1 MNRILIILGVVSV
14 GAFISSASW
23 NSSSARKPGERVP
36 VKTLETPAN
45 TNGPSAQR
53 SSSMA
58 LNGAITMNGTTHPLA
73 GPSSASGSANSSAT
87 AGSRN
92 YRRELQYDSS
102 ILEIRSQLHGVARPL
117 QNAVLTSL
125 VPGRIMTI
133 HIAEGRRVT
142 AGEALVSLDDRL
154 AKAQVEASR
163 REAAQVAMLERAEL
177 AYQQAERRL
186 MRLEQAALQNATA
199 AFEIEEARS
208 LKEQARAE
216 RDAAQEAIAVAQANL
231 TMAEEQLRRNT
242 IYAPFDGVIVQIHQK
257 QGTAVDG
264 SLPVVTLAS
273 LDTLEVEMY
282 VPSDRFGSIRNGST
296 VNLSAGAP
304 VNSEL
309 VAKVCSV
316 SPVIDS
322 ASNTFRC
329 VLQIDNTT
337 AGLPAGFSVVLTNAD
352 DPETAEKSVA
362 RKERRELK

>member
-1 MNRILIILGVVSV
+1 MANPMNRILIILGIVSA

-23 NSSSARKPGERVP
+23 NSSAARPSGQQVP
-36 VKTLETPAN
+36 VKTLETQTAAV
-45 TNGPSAQR
+45 GAVQRPSTQMAQ
-53 SSSMA
+53 
-58 LNGAITMNGTTHPLA
+58 NGAMHPLA
-73 GPSSASGSANSSAT
+73 ENSSASIPGQSGT
-87 AGSRN
+87 RD
-92 YRRELQYDSS
+92 YRREMQYDSS

-117 QNAVLTSL
+117 QNAVLSSL

-133 HIAEGRRVT
+133 HVAEGRRVST
-142 AGEALVSLDDRL
+142 GDALVSLDDRL
-154 AKAQVEASR
+154 AQAQVEASR

-186 MRLEQAALQNATA
+186 SRLEQAALQNATA

-208 LKEQARAE
+208 MKEQSRAE
-216 RDAAQEAIAVAQANL
+216 RDAAKEAIAVAEANL

-257 QGTAVDG
+257 QGAAVDA

-304 VNSEL
+304 VNADLS
-309 VAKVCSV
+309 AKVCSV

-352 DPETAEKSVA
+352 TQQKSEESVA
-362 RKERRELK
+362 NKQTRPLQ

>member
-23 NSSSARKPGERVP
+23 NSSATRTPGQRVP
-36 VKTLETPAN
+36 VKTLETPTA
-45 TNGPSAQR
+45 TAGTASQL
-53 SSSMA
+53 SMA
-58 LNGAITMNGTTHPLA
+58 VTQNGATHPLA
-73 GPSSASGSANSSAT
+73 GVPAVNGSANGST
-87 AGSRN
+87 TIGSRD

-117 QNAVLTSL
+117 QNAILTSL

-133 HIAEGRRVT
+133 HVAEGRRVT

-154 AKAQVEASR
+154 AQAQVEASR

-186 MRLEQAALQNATA
+186 SRLEQAALQNAIA

-208 LKEQARAE
+208 LKEQSRAE
-216 RDAAQEAIAVAQANL
+216 RDAAKEAIAVAQANL
-231 TMAEEQLRRNT
+231 TIAEEQLRRNT

-296 VNLSAGAP
+296 VKLSAGAP

-309 VAKVCSV
+309 NAQVCSV

-329 VLQIDNTT
+329 VLRIDNTT
-337 AGLPAGFSVVLTNAD
+337 AGLPTGFSVVLTNAD
-352 DPETAEKSVA
+352 SPENSEKSVA
-362 RKERRELK
+362 NKGRREIK

>member
-23 NSSSARKPGERVP
+23 NSSATRTPGQRVP
-36 VKTLETPAN
+36 VKTLETPTA
-45 TNGPSAQR
+45 TAGTASQL
-53 SSSMA
+53 SMA
-58 LNGAITMNGTTHPLA
+58 VTQNGATHPLA
-73 GPSSASGSANSSAT
+73 GVPAVNGSANGSAT
-87 AGSRN
+87 IGSRD

-117 QNAVLTSL
+117 QNAILTSL

-133 HIAEGRRVT
+133 HVAEGRRVT

-154 AKAQVEASR
+154 AQAQVEASR

-186 MRLEQAALQNATA
+186 SRLEQAALQNAIA

-208 LKEQARAE
+208 LKEQSRAE
-216 RDAAQEAIAVAQANL
+216 RDAAKEAIAVAQANL
-231 TMAEEQLRRNT
+231 TIAEEQLRRNT

-296 VNLSAGAP
+296 VKLSAGAP

-309 VAKVCSV
+309 NAQVCSV

-329 VLQIDNTT
+329 VLRIDNTT
-337 AGLPAGFSVVLTNAD
+337 AGLPTGFSVVLTNAD
-352 DPETAEKSVA
+352 SPENSEKSVA
-362 RKERRELK
+362 NKGRREIK

>member
-14 GAFISSASW
+14 GAFISSAPW
-23 NSSSARKPGERVP
+23 NSSAARTPGQRVP
-36 VKTLETPAN
+36 VKTLETPA
-45 TNGPSAQR
+45 TTTGIAAQR
-53 SSSMA
+53 SSAMTPD
-58 LNGAITMNGTTHPLA
+58 GAAHPLA
-73 GPSSASGSANSSAT
+73 GVSPVKGAANVSAT
-87 AGSRN
+87 ASATTGPRD

-117 QNAVLTSL
+117 QNAILTSL

-142 AGEALVSLDDRL
+142 AGEPLVSLDDRL
-154 AKAQVEASR
+154 AQAQVEASR

-177 AYQQAERRL
+177 VYQQAERRL

-208 LKEQARAE
+208 MKEQSRAE
-216 RDAAQEAIAVAQANL
+216 RDAAKEAIAVAQANL

-296 VNLSAGAP
+296 VNLSAGTP
-304 VNSEL
+304 VNSDL
-309 VAKVCSV
+309 SAKVCSV

-352 DPETAEKSVA
+352 GPETSGKSVA
-362 RKERRELK
+362 GKERLEIK

>member
-14 GAFISSASW
+14 GTFISSASW
-23 NSSSARKPGERVP
+23 NSSATRTPSPRVS
-36 VKTLETPAN
+36 VKTLETPA
-45 TNGPSAQR
+45 TTTGTAGQL
-53 SSSMA
+53 SMA
-58 LNGAITMNGTTHPLA
+58 VTQNGATHPLA
-73 GPSSASGSANSSAT
+73 GVSSASVSGNGSAT
-87 AGSRN
+87 TGSRD

-117 QNAVLTSL
+117 QNAILTSL

-142 AGEALVSLDDRL
+142 AGEALISLDDRL
-154 AKAQVEASR
+154 AQAQVEASR
-163 REAAQVAMLERAEL
+163 REANQVAMLERAEL
-177 AYQQAERRL
+177 VYQQAERRL
-186 MRLEQAALQNATA
+186 SRLEQAALQNATA

-208 LKEQARAE
+208 LKEQSRAE
-216 RDAAQEAIAVAQANL
+216 RDAAKEAIAVAQANL

-296 VNLSAGAP
+296 VKLSAGAP

-309 VAKVCSV
+309 SAKVCSV

-352 DPETAEKSVA
+352 GPENSEKSVA
-362 RKERRELK
+362 NKGRLEIK

>member
-1 MNRILIILGVVSV
+1 MNRILIILSIISV
-14 GAFISSASW
+14 GAMISSAPW
-23 NSSSARKPGERVP
+23 NSSSSRGSGQRVP
-36 VKTLETPAN
+36 VKTLETVSDGSAVK
-45 TNGPSAQR
+45 PSTSIAP
-53 SSSMA
+53 
-58 LNGAITMNGTTHPLA
+58 NGAGHPLA
-73 GPSSASGSANSSAT
+73 GAAAAMSSA
-87 AGSRN
+87 AGSSRD

-117 QNAVLTSL
+117 QNAILSSL

-133 HIAEGRRVT
+133 HVAEGSRVS
-142 AGEALVSLDDRL
+142 ACDPLVSLDDRL
-154 AKAQVEASR
+154 AQAQVEASR

-186 MRLEQAALQNATA
+186 SRLEKAALQNATA

-208 LKEQARAE
+208 LKEQSRAE
-216 RDAAQEAIAVAQANL
+216 RDAAREAIAVAEANL

-257 QGTAVDG
+257 QGAAVDA

-296 VNLSAGAP
+296 VKLSAGAP
-304 VNSEL
+304 VNTDLS
-309 VAKVCSV
+309 AKVCSV

-352 DPETAEKSVA
+352 EQQNDGKSVA
-362 RKERRELK
+362 NKGLRNIK

>member
-1 MNRILIILGVVSV
+1 MNRILIILGIVSV
-14 GAFISSASW
+14 GALISSAPW
-23 NSSSARKPGERVP
+23 NSSSSRGPGQRVP
-36 VKTLETPAN
+36 VKTLDTAAAESAVK
-45 TNGPSAQR
+45 PSLAIAQK
-53 SSSMA
+53 
-58 LNGAITMNGTTHPLA
+58 GAIHPLA
-73 GPSSASGSANSSAT
+73 DPSAATSSA
-87 AGSRN
+87 AGASRD

-117 QNAVLTSL
+117 QNAVLSSL

-133 HIAEGRRVT
+133 HVAEGRRVSV
-142 AGEALVSLDDRL
+142 GDPLVSLDDRL
-154 AKAQVEASR
+154 AQAQVEASR

-186 MRLEQAALQNATA
+186 SRLEQAALQNATA

-208 LKEQARAE
+208 LKEQSRAD
-216 RDAAQEAIAVAQANL
+216 RDAAKEAIAVAEANL

-257 QGTAVDG
+257 QGAAVDA

-296 VNLSAGAP
+296 VKLSAGAP
-304 VNSEL
+304 VNTDLS
-309 VAKVCSV
+309 AKVCSV

-329 VLQIDNTT
+329 VLQIDNTA

-352 DPETAEKSVA
+352 ADAKGEKSVA
-362 RKERRELK
+362 SKQSHEVK

>member
-23 NSSSARKPGERVP
+23 NSSATRTPGQRVP
-36 VKTLETPAN
+36 VKTLETPTA
-45 TNGPSAQR
+45 TTGAASQL
-53 SSSMA
+53 SMA
-58 LNGAITMNGTTHPLA
+58 VTQNGATHPLA
-73 GPSSASGSANSSAT
+73 GVSAVNGSVNGSAT
-87 AGSRN
+87 IGSRD

-117 QNAVLTSL
+117 QNAILTSL

-133 HIAEGRRVT
+133 HVAEGGRVT

-154 AKAQVEASR
+154 AQAQVEASR

-186 MRLEQAALQNATA
+186 SRLEQAALQNAIA

-208 LKEQARAE
+208 LKEQSRAE
-216 RDAAQEAIAVAQANL
+216 RDAAKEAIAVAQANL

-282 VPSDRFGSIRNGST
+282 VPSDRFGSIRNGSNVT
-296 VNLSAGAP
+296 LSAGAP

-309 VAKVCSV
+309 SAKVCSV

-337 AGLPAGFSVVLTNAD
+337 AGLPAGFSVILTNAD
-352 DPETAEKSVA
+352 GPENSQKSVA
-362 RKERRELK
+362 NKVRREIK

>member
-1 MNRILIILGVVSV
+1 MNRILIVLGIVSV

-23 NSSSARKPGERVP
+23 NSSATRTPGERVP
-36 VKTLETPAN
+36 VRTLETAVSPA
-45 TNGPSAQR
+45 GSVASPA
-53 SSSMA
+53 MA
-58 LNGAITMNGTTHPLA
+58 RTQDAALPPLA
-73 GPSSASGSANSSAT
+73 DGSAMKPSGKN
-87 AGSRN
+87 GSRD

-117 QNAVLTSL
+117 QNAILSSL

-133 HIAEGRRVT
+133 HVAEGRRVS
-142 AGEALVSLDDRL
+142 AGAPLVSLDDRL
-154 AKAQVEASR
+154 AQAQVEASR

-177 AYQQAERRL
+177 AYQQAERRVT
-186 MRLEQAALQNATA
+186 RLEQAALKNATA

-216 RDAAQEAIAVAQANL
+216 RDAAKEAIAVAQANL

-264 SLPVVTLAS
+264 SLPIVTLAS
-273 LDTLEVEMY
+273 LETLEVEMY

-296 VNLSAGAP
+296 VQLSAGAP

-309 VAKVCSV
+309 SAEVCSV

-352 DPETAEKSVA
+352 GQENSDKSVA
-362 RKERRELK
+362 KKERREFK

>member
-1 MNRILIILGVVSV
+1 MAKPMNRILIILGIVSA

-23 NSSSARKPGERVP
+23 NSSSARPAGQQVP
-36 VKTLETPAN
+36 VKTLENQAGAAGASP
-45 TNGPSAQR
+45 GPLTRMAQDSA
-53 SSSMA
+53 M
-58 LNGAITMNGTTHPLA
+58 HPLV
-73 GPSSASGSANSSAT
+73 GTSAANVPGQSGS
-87 AGSRN
+87 RD

-117 QNAVLTSL
+117 QNAVLSSL

-133 HIAEGRRVT
+133 HVAEGRRVS
-142 AGEALVSLDDRL
+142 AGDALVSLDDRL
-154 AKAQVEASR
+154 AQAQVEASR

-186 MRLEQAALQNATA
+186 SRLEQAALQNATA
-199 AFEIEEARS
+199 AFEIEEAQS
-208 LKEQARAE
+208 MKEQSRAE
-216 RDAAQEAIAVAQANL
+216 RDAAREAIAVAEANL

-257 QGTAVDG
+257 QGAAVDA

-282 VPSDRFGSIRNGST
+282 IPSDRFGSIRNGST
-296 VNLSAGAP
+296 VTLSAGAP
-304 VNSEL
+304 VNADLS
-309 VAKVCSV
+309 AKVCSV

-329 VLQIDNTT
+329 VLQIDNTA

-352 DPETAEKSVA
+352 DERSSEESVA
-362 RKERRELK
+362 NKQTRPLQ

>member
-1 MNRILIILGVVSV
+1 MNRILIILGIVSA

-23 NSSSARKPGERVP
+23 NSSAARPAGQQVP
-36 VKTLETPAN
+36 VKTLETQA
-45 TNGPSAQR
+45 TAVGAAQR
-53 SSSMA
+53 PSTRMAQNSSM
-58 LNGAITMNGTTHPLA
+58 HPLA
-73 GPSSASGSANSSAT
+73 ENSAVNSPGPS
-87 AGSRN
+87 GSRD

-117 QNAVLTSL
+117 QNAVLSSL

-133 HIAEGRRVT
+133 HVAEGRRVS
-142 AGEALVSLDDRL
+142 AGDALVSLDDRL
-154 AKAQVEASR
+154 AQAQVEASR

-177 AYQQAERRL
+177 AYLQAERRL
-186 MRLEQAALQNATA
+186 SRLEQAALQNATA
-199 AFEIEEARS
+199 VFEIEEARS
-208 LKEQARAE
+208 MKEQSRAE
-216 RDAAQEAIAVAQANL
+216 RDAAKEAISVAEANL

-257 QGTAVDG
+257 QGAAVDA

-296 VNLSAGAP
+296 VKLSAGAP
-304 VNSEL
+304 VNADLS
-309 VAKVCSV
+309 AKVCSV
-316 SPVIDS
+316 SPVIES

-329 VLQIDNTT
+329 VLQIDNTS

-352 DPETAEKSVA
+352 VQEKSEKSVA
-362 RKERRELK
+362 KKEPREFK

>member
-23 NSSSARKPGERVP
+23 NSSATRTPGQRVP
-36 VKTLETPAN
+36 VKTLETPTA
-45 TNGPSAQR
+45 TAGTASQL
-53 SSSMA
+53 SMA
-58 LNGAITMNGTTHPLA
+58 VTQNGATHPLA
-73 GPSSASGSANSSAT
+73 GVPAVNGSANGST
-87 AGSRN
+87 TIGSRD

-117 QNAVLTSL
+117 QNAILTSL

-133 HIAEGRRVT
+133 HVAEGRRVT

-154 AKAQVEASR
+154 AQAQVEASR

-186 MRLEQAALQNATA
+186 SRLEQAALQNAIA

-208 LKEQARAE
+208 LKEQSRAE
-216 RDAAQEAIAVAQANL
+216 RDAAKEAIAVAQANL
-231 TMAEEQLRRNT
+231 TIAEEQLRRNT

-296 VNLSAGAP
+296 VKLSAGAP

-309 VAKVCSV
+309 SAQVCSV

-329 VLQIDNTT
+329 VLRIDNTT

-352 DPETAEKSVA
+352 SPENSEKSVA
-362 RKERRELK
+362 NKGRREIK

>member
-14 GAFISSASW
+14 GTFISSASW
-23 NSSSARKPGERVP
+23 NSSATRTPSPRVS
-36 VKTLETPAN
+36 VKTLETPA
-45 TNGPSAQR
+45 TTTGTAGQLP
-53 SSSMA
+53 MA
-58 LNGAITMNGTTHPLA
+58 VTQNGATHPLA
-73 GPSSASGSANSSAT
+73 GVSSANVSGNGSAT
-87 AGSRN
+87 TGSLD

-117 QNAVLTSL
+117 QNAILTSL

-142 AGEALVSLDDRL
+142 EGEALVSLDDRL
-154 AKAQVEASR
+154 AQAQVEASR

-186 MRLEQAALQNATA
+186 SRLEQAALQNATA

-208 LKEQARAE
+208 LKEQSRAE
-216 RDAAQEAIAVAQANL
+216 RDAAKEAIAVAQANL

-296 VNLSAGAP
+296 VKLSAGAP

-309 VAKVCSV
+309 SAKVCSV

-352 DPETAEKSVA
+352 GPENSEKSVA
-362 RKERRELK
+362 NKGPREIE